1 MNTFDQHKAYWTN
14 KSGMPSALVEWL
26 PPTSGL
32 QILDLGC
39 GGGRIA
45 ACFENATVHGL
56 DNSKHLLQ
64 EARQKNP
71 KINFICGDFQS
82 PEVWHQ
88 IPSLDLIISNCAI
101 RKDYC
106 PNLVDVMRLCHSKL
120 SQNGTLLLRIES
132 VFDMSEVL
140 PKYLRESLFYSKEE
154 LVECLKMF
162 KIDIKE
168 EAFRQKFSSVEYMKK
183 FLERIQLDSVNIKCL
198 NPTRRYLIVRAEK
211 SN

>member
-1 MNTFDQHKAYWTN
+1 
-14 KSGMPSALVEWL
+14 MPSALVEWL

-45 ACFENATVHGL
+45 ACFDDAIVHGL

-71 KINFICGDFQS
+71 QINFICGDFQS
-82 PEVWHQ
+82 PEVWQQ
-88 IPSLDLIISNCAI
+88 IPPLDLIISNCAI

-106 PNLVDVMRLCHSKL
+106 PNLADVMRLCHSKL
-120 SQNGTLLLRIES
+120 SPNGTLLLRIES

-140 PKYLRESLFYSKEE
+140 PKHLRESLFYSNEE
-154 LVECLKMF
+154 LIECLKMF

-183 FLERIQLDSVNIKCL
+183 FLERIQLDSINIKCL
-198 NPTRRYLIVRAEK
+198 NPTRRYLIVHAEK